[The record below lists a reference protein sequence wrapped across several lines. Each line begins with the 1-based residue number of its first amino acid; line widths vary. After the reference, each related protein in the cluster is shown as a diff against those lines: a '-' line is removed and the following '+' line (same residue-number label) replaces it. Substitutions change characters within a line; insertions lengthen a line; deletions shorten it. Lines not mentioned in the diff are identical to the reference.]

1 MASSPLIIPVFL
13 PSMGCRDRCLFCNQK
28 AAANG
33 PPSPSSVRHFIENS
47 LFKPTSLN
55 RLSLRGGKRL
65 RGEAEANPE
74 IPLFARNRLRN
85 PKNDEIAVPFGL
97 AMTCKDNVRVGISSS
112 SYEESREK
120 QVAFYGGSFTA
131 IHRDDQVRY
140 LKEVQPFL
148 ASGLIDSIRIS
159 TRPDA
164 LDEETLSLL
173 KEYRVK
179 TVEVGVQS
187 MIDEVLL
194 LVHRGHCAA
203 DTVDAISRLKDKKFE
218 VGLQLMIGLPGDTC
232 DRFLQTLDRVIE
244 LKPDFLRIHPTLV
257 LKGAPLEILWRD
269 GKYSPLHLDQAVQW
283 LKKGILRLENSSI
296 SVARIGLQPTQE
308 LERDFLAGPYH
319 PAFRQLVD
327 SAIFFDMATSLLQV
341 SQKNGQALF
350 FCHPKEISNLRGQ
363 RNENI
368 QRLKKRFKLSEI
380 LIEERQ
386 ELPRGTLGLQTQ
398 GEEVSIHRKSLV
410 L

>member
-1 MASSPLIIPVFL
+1 MAPLIIPVFL
-13 PSMGCRDRCLFCNQK
+13 PSLGCRERCLFCNQK
-28 AAANG
+28 APSEG
-33 PPSPSSVRHFIENS
+33 LPSPSSVRHFIENS
-47 LFKPTSLN
+47 LFKLTSLN
-55 RLSLRGGKRL
+55 RLSLRGGERL

-85 PKNDEIAVPFGL
+85 PKNDEIAAPFGL
-97 AMTCKDNVRVGISSS
+97 GMTCKDNVRVGISSS

-120 QVAFYGGSFTA
+120 QIAFYGGSFTA
-131 IHRDDQVRY
+131 ILREDQVCY

-148 ASGLIDSIRIS
+148 ASGQIDSIRIS

-187 MIDEVLL
+187 MINEVLSL
-194 LVHRGHCAA
+194 AHRGHRAE
-203 DTVDAISRLKDKKFE
+203 DTVSATLRLKQWGFE

-244 LKPDFLRIHPTLV
+244 LKPDFVRIHPTLV

-269 GKYSPLHLDQAVQW
+269 GGYSPLHLDEAVQW
-283 LKKGILRLENSSI
+283 LKRGVLRLENSSLP
-296 SVARIGLQPTQE
+296 VARIGLQPTQE
-308 LERDFLAGPYH
+308 LEMDFLAGPYH
-319 PAFRQLVD
+319 PALRQLVD
-327 SAIFFDMATSLLQV
+327 SAIFFDMATSLLQN

-350 FCHPKEISNLRGQ
+350 LCHPKEISNLRGQ
-363 RNENI
+363 KNENI
-368 QRLKKRFKLSEI
+368 SRLKKHFKLSEI
-380 LIEERQ
+380 LIDGTQ
-386 ELPRGTLGLQTQ
+386 ELPRGYLGLQTQ
-398 GEEVSIHRKSLV
+398 GEEVSIHRKFLGF
-410 L
+410 